1 MPFKFHA
8 SRRHHI
14 PRAKYR
20 VMNWPDYDR
29 GLVRRGDIRF
39 WIDESALEQWDAA
52 KRRTPGGQRRFSELA
67 ISTTLMLGVVFRLP
81 LRQTEGFVRSLVD
94 LMGCDLPVPD
104 HTTLSRRRRT
114 VDVVVET
121 STNKRSTD
129 IVLDSTGLKF
139 FGAGEWARAKHG
151 ETRRSWRKLHISVDP
166 ASSEI
171 RTHELTGDDTADATM
186 AGPLVAGSGGMIRR
200 VFADGAYDGEPVT
213 KAIREALPPNSP
225 PGIIIPPRATSIPLP
240 DTPHG
245 GSEREHHAA
254 EIASKGRMNWQK
266 RQGYGLR
273 ALGETAMA
281 RVKRLNGGKLN
292 ARTFQSQQTEIAMQ
306 IDVLNR
312 SIRAAK
318 PNTIR
323 RYQPG
328 NGQSRLHACDA
339 WRPTSASPSTSC
351 RPPAPGSMPSRSSSR
366 SSRRAPETRR
376 PLHCRP
382 PGRHPDAT
390 NDNPKPWTADPDKI
404 RRRHQVLNSGSA
416 IPVNIAAAAGDA
428 AAAAKPESPA
438 TPNLDREAVRKLVR
452 EFCSNIPKSSEAIQ
466 IAGAGPRP
474 RRAPRARQ
482 GVAVPPDVAGLGQ
495 PEGRC
500 HPRRV
505 L

>member
-67 ISTTLMLGVVFRLP
+67 ISTTLMLGMVFRLP

-94 LMGCDLPVPD
+94 LMGCDFQVPD

-121 STNKRSTD
+121 RTNKWPTD
-129 IVLDSTGLKF
+129 IVLDSTGRKF

-213 KAIREALPPNSP
+213 KAIREARPPNSP
-225 PGIIIPPRATSIPLP
+225 PEIIIPPRATSIPPP

-254 EIASKGRMNWQK
+254 EIASKGRMNWQN

-292 ARTFQSQQTEIAMQ
+292 RSHIPIPTNRNRHADRRTQSLYTCGETKHNQDPLT
-306 IDVLNR
+306 NR
-312 SIRAAK
+312 GMGDH
-318 PNTIR
+318 T
-323 RYQPG
+323 
-328 NGQSRLHACDA
+328 
-339 WRPTSASPSTSC
+339 
-351 RPPAPGSMPSRSSSR
+351 
-366 SSRRAPETRR
+366 
-376 PLHCRP
+376 
-382 PGRHPDAT
+382 
-390 NDNPKPWTADPDKI
+390 
-404 RRRHQVLNSGSA
+404 
-416 IPVNIAAAAGDA
+416 IAAPCT
-428 AAAAKPESPA
+428 K
-438 TPNLDREAVRKLVR
+438 
-452 EFCSNIPKSSEAIQ
+452 
-466 IAGAGPRP
+466 
-474 RRAPRARQ
+474 AP
-482 GVAVPPDVAGLGQ
+482 
-495 PEGRC
+495 
-500 HPRRV
+500 
-505 L
+505 

>member
-67 ISTTLMLGVVFRLP
+67 ISTTLMLGGWSSRLP

-213 KAIREALPPNSP
+213 KAIREARPPNSP
-225 PGIIIPPRATSIPLP
+225 PEIIIPPRATSIPPP

-292 ARTFQSQQTEIAMQ
+292 ARTFQSQQTDIAMQ
-306 IDVLNR
+306 IDALNR

-323 RYQPG
+323 
-328 NGQSRLHACDA
+328 
-339 WRPTSASPSTSC
+339 
-351 RPPAPGSMPSRSSSR
+351 
-366 SSRRAPETRR
+366 
-376 PLHCRP
+376 
-382 PGRHPDAT
+382 
-390 NDNPKPWTADPDKI
+390 I
-404 RRRHQVLNSGSA
+404 R
-416 IPVNIAAAAGDA
+416 
-428 AAAAKPESPA
+428 
-438 TPNLDREAVRKLVR
+438 
-452 EFCSNIPKSSEAIQ
+452 
-466 IAGAGPRP
+466 
-474 RRAPRARQ
+474 
-482 GVAVPPDVAGLGQ
+482 
-495 PEGRC
+495 
-500 HPRRV
+500 
-505 L
+505 

>member
-1 MPFKFHA
+1 MDSPEVKRKLA
-8 SRRHHI
+8 AILYADVAGYMAGDSRLHHI

-81 LRQTEGFVRSLVD
+81 LRQTEGFARSLVD

-151 ETRRSWRKLHISVDP
+151 ETRRSWRTLHISVDP

-213 KAIREALPPNSP
+213 KAIREARPPNSP
-225 PGIIIPPRATSIPLP
+225 PEIIIPPRATSIPPP

-292 ARTFQSQQTEIAMQ
+292 ARTFQSQQTEIAMR
-306 IDVLNR
+306 IDALNR

-323 RYQPG
+323 
-328 NGQSRLHACDA
+328 
-339 WRPTSASPSTSC
+339 
-351 RPPAPGSMPSRSSSR
+351 
-366 SSRRAPETRR
+366 
-376 PLHCRP
+376 
-382 PGRHPDAT
+382 
-390 NDNPKPWTADPDKI
+390 I
-404 RRRHQVLNSGSA
+404 R
-416 IPVNIAAAAGDA
+416 
-428 AAAAKPESPA
+428 
-438 TPNLDREAVRKLVR
+438 
-452 EFCSNIPKSSEAIQ
+452 
-466 IAGAGPRP
+466 
-474 RRAPRARQ
+474 
-482 GVAVPPDVAGLGQ
+482 
-495 PEGRC
+495 
-500 HPRRV
+500 
-505 L
+505 

>member
-67 ISTTLMLGVVFRLP
+67 ISTTLMLVVVFRLP

-129 IVLDSTGLKF
+129 IVLDFTGLKF

-171 RTHELTGDDTADATM
+171 RTHELSGDDTADATM

-213 KAIREALPPNSP
+213 KAIREARPPNSP
-225 PGIIIPPRATSIPLP
+225 PEIIIPPRATSIPPP

-245 GSEREHHAA
+245 GVLKPLRSNTGRSAALTRQRHVQDLHNAHGLVDERRRGAFGDSDNRWVSRKLQQETVRKQLFGKARLDTGGYVRNRVLVQIGDQFGPRYGVGQLA
-254 EIASKGRMNWQK
+254 MMNGSPAVTGGR
-266 RQGYGLR
+266 RQR
-273 ALGETAMA
+273 
-281 RVKRLNGGKLN
+281 
-292 ARTFQSQQTEIAMQ
+292 
-306 IDVLNR
+306 IDR
-312 SIRAAK
+312 G
-318 PNTIR
+318 
-323 RYQPG
+323 PG
-328 NGQSRLHACDA
+328 
-339 WRPTSASPSTSC
+339 
-351 RPPAPGSMPSRSSSR
+351 
-366 SSRRAPETRR
+366 RRADMQDIVKVEDRCLR
-376 PLHCRP
+376 GVGGLLHRQD
-382 PGRHPDAT
+382 GR
-390 NDNPKPWTADPDKI
+390 
-404 RRRHQVLNSGSA
+404 
-416 IPVNIAAAAGDA
+416 
-428 AAAAKPESPA
+428 
-438 TPNLDREAVRKLVR
+438 
-452 EFCSNIPKSSEAIQ
+452 
-466 IAGAGPRP
+466 
-474 RRAPRARQ
+474 
-482 GVAVPPDVAGLGQ
+482 
-495 PEGRC
+495 
-500 HPRRV
+500 
-505 L
+505 

>member
-213 KAIREALPPNSP
+213 KAIREARPPDSP
-225 PGIIIPPRATSIPLP
+225 PEIIIPPRATSIPPP

-254 EIASKGRMNWQK
+254 EIASIYRARKRCPAEMKPRAGRQTISWTVCRRNLAATSSISGWRTIMW
-266 RQGYGLR
+266 RRFTTAGSTLVLMRFADAVAALEGAGGLR
-273 ALGETAMA
+273 
-281 RVKRLNGGKLN
+281 VH
-292 ARTFQSQQTEIAMQ
+292 
-306 IDVLNR
+306 R
-312 SIRAAK
+312 SYWVAK
-318 PNTIR
+318 KHVTGTVR
-323 RYQPG
+323 C
-328 NGQSRLHACDA
+328 A
-339 WRPTSASPSTSC
+339 
-351 RPPAPGSMPSRSSSR
+351 
-366 SSRRAPETRR
+366 
-376 PLHCRP
+376 
-382 PGRHPDAT
+382 
-390 NDNPKPWTADPDKI
+390 
-404 RRRHQVLNSGSA
+404 
-416 IPVNIAAAAGDA
+416 
-428 AAAAKPESPA
+428 A
-438 TPNLDREAVRKLVR
+438 TPGPHYALPAVTKRRSVAAIFQPSVR
-452 EFCSNIPKSSEAIQ
+452 
-466 IAGAGPRP
+466 
-474 RRAPRARQ
+474 
-482 GVAVPPDVAGLGQ
+482 PD
-495 PEGRC
+495 
-500 HPRRV
+500 
-505 L
+505 

>member
-81 LRQTEGFVRSLVD
+81 LRQTEGFVSSLVD

-200 VFADGAYDGEPVT
+200 VFADGAHDGEPVT
-213 KAIREALPPNSP
+213 KAIREARPPNSP
-225 PGIIIPPRATSIPLP
+225 PEIIIPPRATSIPPP

-245 GSEREHHAA
+245 GSEREHSDPFGPSRNAFAVARFTIGCPLSVNFTSSRMQTKSRIVVCVPSDAA
-254 EIASKGRMNWQK
+254 GPSGTDHVFI
-266 RQGYGLR
+266 L
-273 ALGETAMA
+273 A
-281 RVKRLNGGKLN
+281 RSGV
-292 ARTFQSQQTEIAMQ
+292 
-306 IDVLNR
+306 
-312 SIRAAK
+312 
-318 PNTIR
+318 
-323 RYQPG
+323 
-328 NGQSRLHACDA
+328 
-339 WRPTSASPSTSC
+339 SPS
-351 RPPAPGSMPSRSSSR
+351 R
-366 SSRRAPETRR
+366 
-376 PLHCRP
+376 
-382 PGRHPDAT
+382 
-390 NDNPKPWTADPDKI
+390 
-404 RRRHQVLNSGSA
+404 
-416 IPVNIAAAAGDA
+416 
-428 AAAAKPESPA
+428 
-438 TPNLDREAVRKLVR
+438 
-452 EFCSNIPKSSEAIQ
+452 
-466 IAGAGPRP
+466 
-474 RRAPRARQ
+474 
-482 GVAVPPDVAGLGQ
+482 
-495 PEGRC
+495 
-500 HPRRV
+500 
-505 L
+505 